1 MTGCNTHCWTI
12 MHHRG
17 HIVWFNVLDTSGAN
31 LPEIPLKTRL
41 YIIGVNSHVIVPIWS
56 RVLVVKSNTMCNFMG
71 NGSNLRNQCVL
82 FNKKKKHRS
91 LNLKKNNLIMYKV
104 DHREQTDC

>member
-1 MTGCNTHCWTI
+1 MTGCDTYCWTI

-17 HIVWFNVLDTSGAN
+17 HIVWFNVLDTPGAN
-31 LPEIPLKTRL
+31 LTEIPLKTRL

-82 FNKKKKHRS
+82 FNKKKHRS

>member
-17 HIVWFNVLDTSGAN
+17 HIVWFNVLDTPGAN
-31 LPEIPLKTRL
+31 LPEIPFKTRL

-71 NGSNLRNQCVL
+71 NRSNLRNQCVL
-82 FNKKKKHRS
+82 FNKINHRS
-91 LNLKKNNLIMYKV
+91 LNLKKTILLYKV